1 MTLRDFLLLCVIC
14 FAWGINL
21 PMTKFVVGDVPPLF
35 YAFARFAAIALVLIP
50 FLRPIPKNLGTVFL
64 IAMCIGGGN
73 FALLFLGLQASPASA
88 AAITGQLGLPI
99 TTILSLLF
107 LGEKVRWRR
116 GLGIALAFVG
126 VIVIAYDPSKIGL
139 SVGLLYIV
147 GSAFIGSVGGIM
159 MKQMQ
164 PIPAMNLQAWVGLF
178 SVPPLLLA
186 TALLEPNPLHGI
198 EALGWG
204 PFIGAVAFSAL
215 IVSVFGHGAYYNLL
229 KKYDVTLLAP
239 LTLMTPVWA
248 VIVGIVFLGEHA
260 APKLL
265 LGGAITLLGVAMI
278 AMRPNAKVAPEAIAP
293 ASTNA

>member
-1 MTLRDFLLLCVIC
+1 MSLRDFLLLCVIC
-14 FAWGINL
+14 LAWGVNL
-21 PMTKFVVGDVPPLF
+21 PMTRLVVTDVPPLF
-35 YAFARFAAIALVLIP
+35 YAFMRFFVIAVVLIP
-50 FLRPIPKNLGTVFL
+50 FLKPIPKEMGKVFA

-88 AAITGQLGLPI
+88 AAITGQLGLPF

-147 GSAFIGSVGGIM
+147 GAAFIGSVGGVM
-159 MKQMQ
+159 MKQMP
-164 PIPAMNLQAWVGLF
+164 PIPALNLQAWVGAL
-178 SVPPLLLA
+178 SVPPLLVA
-186 TALLEPNPLHGI
+186 TALLEPNPLPGI
-198 EALGWG
+198 DTLGWG
-204 PFIGAVAFSAL
+204 PFVFAVAFSAL
-215 IVSVFGHGAYYNLL
+215 VVSVFGHGAYYNLL
-229 KKYDVTLLAP
+229 KKYDITLLAP

-248 VIVGIVFLGEHA
+248 VVIGIVFLGEAA

-265 LGGAITLLGVAMI
+265 IGGAITLAGVAMI
-278 AMRPNAKVAPEAIAP
+278 AVRPNAKVAPEAIAP
-293 ASTNA
+293 SSRSA